1 MIKSIKLAL
10 ALLVGAILSSP
21 AVAQEMTTEETRAL
35 MTEFLR
41 YHHSGK
47 EEDIDIWGA
56 YFAEDIEAR
65 YHTTSPLG
73 VYFFGR
79 EGFVNWYKGLAEGVD
94 FSTGMKID
102 VWSIVIEGNVAV
114 VRSRNRGRRN
124 GIPWVQEYVHI
135 YTWED
140 GKIVYMEAFYN
151 GEATRAYQRLA
162 REAAASG
169 G

>member
-1 MIKSIKLAL
+1 MKKTIKCVVFSVLGAAFANSAL
-10 ALLVGAILSSP
+10 AEG
-21 AVAQEMTTEETRAL
+21 MTTEETRAV
-35 MTEFLR
+35 MKEFLK

-47 EEDIDIWGA
+47 EEDIDKWGA
-56 YFAEDIEAR
+56 YFADDIEAH
-65 YHTTSPLG
+65 YLTTGPLG
-73 VYFFGR
+73 EYFFGR

-102 VWSIVIEGNVAV
+102 VRWIIVDGNVAV

-124 GIPWVQEYVHI
+124 GVPWVQEYVHI

-140 GKIVYMEAFYN
+140 QKIVYMEAFYN
-151 GEATRAYQRLA
+151 G
-162 REAAASG
+162 AAAEAYRRLVKESKMLG